1 MNKMKNACIVGYGSI
16 ASSHAMA
23 LDECE
28 NARFYAVCDINPE
41 RIMEAKKN
49 RNLICY
55 SDFKLMLADKNVDT
69 VHICT
74 PHFLHAPMTIQAMK
88 IGKDVVLEKPAAI
101 NQKEFEKILKVQHE
115 TGKKICLML
124 QNRTNA
130 CIVKLKE
137 ICESHIY
144 GNMTGVFGSM
154 TWNRQPE
161 YYTNSDWKGK
171 YATEGGS
178 LLINQA
184 IHLLDLIG
192 FMGNGIKS
200 IHSTMSTLLLN
211 DIIETED
218 TASMALELNNGARGC
233 LFATNTY
240 TADEPFRLEVR
251 FENALLRYAD
261 YKLYLIT
268 DDTKV
273 IAQDEINKTTKSY
286 WGCGHN
292 KVINQFY
299 KALSNGGDFISVNDG
314 INTMES
320 VFSIYE
326 NRNNR

>member
-1 MNKMKNACIVGYGSI
+1 MKNACIAGYGSI
-16 ASSHAMA
+16 APSHAAA

-28 NARFYAVCDINPE
+28 NARFYAVCDIAPE
-41 RIMEAKKN
+41 HIKMAEKDRA
-49 RNLICY
+49 LICY
-55 SDFKLMLADKNVDT
+55 SNFQEMLKDKNIDV

-74 PHFLHAPMTIQAMK
+74 PHFLHAPMSIQAMK
-88 IGKDVVLEKPAAI
+88 SGKDVVLEKPAAI
-101 NQKEFEKILKVQHE
+101 NRAELKKMLEVQRE
-115 TGKKICLML
+115 TGRKVCLML

-130 CIVKLKE
+130 CVIKLKE
-137 ICESHIY
+137 ICENKTY
-144 GNMTGVFGSM
+144 GKMLGVFGSL

-161 YYTNSDWKGK
+161 YYTKSDWKGK

-178 LLINQA
+178 LMINQA
-184 IHLLDLIG
+184 VHLLDLIG
-192 FMGNGIKS
+192 FMGNGIKNIRS
-200 IHSTMSTLLLN
+200 NMSTLLLN

-218 TASMALELNNGARGC
+218 TASMILELNNGARGC

-273 IAQDEINKTTKSY
+273 IAQDEVNRTTKSY

-292 KVINQFY
+292 TVISQFY
-299 KALSNGGDFISVNDG
+299 KALSDTGSYISLNNG
-314 INTMES
+314 INTMEA
-320 VFSIYE
+320 VFSVYE
-326 NRNNR
+326 AK

>member
-1 MNKMKNACIVGYGSI
+1 
-16 ASSHAMA
+16 
-23 LDECE
+23 
-28 NARFYAVCDINPE
+28 
-41 RIMEAKKN
+41 
-49 RNLICY
+49 
-55 SDFKLMLADKNVDT
+55 MLADKNVDT

-154 TWNRQPE
+154 TWDRQPE

-192 FMGNGIKS
+192 FMGNG
-200 IHSTMSTLLLN
+200 
-211 DIIETED
+211 D
-218 TASMALELNNGARGC
+218 
-233 LFATNTY
+233 
-240 TADEPFRLEVR
+240 V
-251 FENALLRYAD
+251 
-261 YKLYLIT
+261 
-268 DDTKV
+268 
-273 IAQDEINKTTKSY
+273 
-286 WGCGHN
+286 CGYSPRHP
-292 KVINQFY
+292 
-299 KALSNGGDFISVNDG
+299 
-314 INTMES
+314 
-320 VFSIYE
+320 
-326 NRNNR
+326 